1 MNHGGTEA
9 QRRSLPDEVNSLT
22 GVIVD
27 AAFKVH
33 SALGPG
39 LLESVYETCLVHE
52 LEKRDLEVVR
62 QIEVPIE
69 YDGRLLDS
77 GLRLDLLV
85 QDTVVIELKA
95 VEHVLPVHKA
105 QLLSYLRLAGKPV
118 GLLINFHV
126 PLIKDGIQRM
136 VL

>member
-1 MNHGGTEA
+1 MNHGDTEA
-9 QRRSLPDEVNSLT
+9 QRRSLPDEVNGLT
-22 GVIVD
+22 GEIVD
-27 AAFKVH
+27 AAYKVH

-39 LLESVYETCLVHE
+39 LLESVYEICLAYE
-52 LEKRDLEVVR
+52 LEKRGLEVAR
-62 QIEVPIE
+62 QVEMPVE
-69 YDGRLLDS
+69 YDGRRLDS

-85 QDTVVIELKA
+85 AETVVVELKA

-105 QLLSYLRLAGKPV
+105 QLLSYLRLADKPV

>member
-1 MNHGGTEA
+1 MNHGDAET
-9 QRRSLPDEVNSLT
+9 QSRSLPEEVNDLT
-22 GVIVD
+22 GEIVD

-39 LLESVYETCLVHE
+39 LLESIYEACMVHE
-52 LEKRDLEVVR
+52 LEKRGLEVTR
-62 QIEVPIE
+62 QLEAPVE
-69 YDGRLLDS
+69 YDGRRLDS

-85 QDTVVIELKA
+85 AGTAVVELKA
-95 VEHVLPVHKA
+95 VEQVLPVHKA
-105 QLLSYLRLAGKPV
+105 QLLSYLRLTRCPV